1 VTNAARTY
9 SGYET
14 LAVTRRGPIGW
25 LAFDRPEVGNAMDA
39 TMLAELE
46 RAWLE
51 LDADPEVRVIV
62 NTGNGPAFQTGLDV
76 VQLSRDKEA
85 LREQSRRTRDATL
98 KLTAWH
104 NQVWKPVIAAVNG
117 TCAGGGLHFV
127 ADADIVIAAESATFL
142 DPHVSVGQVSAF
154 EVITL
159 ARTSPMEAILRMA
172 LVGRHERITAERA
185 RQLGILSEVVPDA
198 ELEAARHESDRILA
212 DVQRQADGAAAAAA
226 ALARQRTQE
235 VIEAARAEARGAV
248 TVQRNVR
255 GRLQD
260 TRDHIDL
267 ALDRLVEEDTDLF
280 ATIDL
285 TDAALAVAAED
296 DLGPDRGDDSEG
308 PADVPP
314 PGQGPPTPPVPP
326 PSVRTTPESNLDLP
340 YADDD
345 DDDAGT
351 IVVDLTDGRDG
362 GGENGNGD
370 VGGIPAAPADEPDPD
385 DGGGDTADATPPVAT
400 TAAGE
405 DEDDAL
411 SQMVKNAVENA
422 LRRRKGD
429 PEPPPTDPT

>member
-1 VTNAARTY
+1 MSDAAHPY

-142 DPHVSVGQVSAF
+142 DPHVSVGQVTAF
-154 EVITL
+154 EAITL

-172 LVGRHERITAERA
+172 LVGRHERMTAERA

-198 ELEAARHESDRILA
+198 DLEAAA
-212 DVQRQADGAAAAAA
+212 M
-226 ALARQRTQE
+226 
-235 VIEAARAEARGAV
+235 
-248 TVQRNVR
+248 
-255 GRLQD
+255 
-260 TRDHIDL
+260 DL
-267 ALDRLVEEDTDLF
+267 AGKVAKNSPAAMA
-280 ATIDL
+280 ATKKALWGALELGL
-285 TDAALAVAAED
+285 TDACRAGAAEMMAMW
-296 DLGPDRGDDSEG
+296 GHPDQTEG
-308 PADVPP
+308 PLAWAEK
-314 PGQGPPTPPVPP
+314 
-326 PSVRTTPESNLDLP
+326 R
-340 YADDD
+340 
-345 DDDAGT
+345 
-351 IVVDLTDGRDG
+351 
-362 GGENGNGD
+362 
-370 VGGIPAAPADEPDPD
+370 EPQW
-385 DGGGDTADATPPVAT
+385 
-400 TAAGE
+400 E
-405 DEDDAL
+405 L
-411 SQMVKNAVENA
+411 S
-422 LRRRKGD
+422 
-429 PEPPPTDPT
+429 